1 MENRKHFRFY
11 FACRDTSECLY
22 DGYFDTEEKMA
33 TFAQGLC
40 VGIRHFRDRAE
51 IIVYLVKEDGTRET
65 ARIQR

>member
-1 MENRKHFRFY
+1 MGRKHYQFFY
-11 FACRDTSECLY
+11 KTNFLY